1 MFTINN
7 NNCRRNTLCGT
18 LDYLPPEMVTGQ
30 TYDIYVDH
38 WCLGILC
45 YEFLVGKPPF
55 LSDSQQETYV
65 KIKAINIQWPEQITS
80 GAKDLISRVILA
92 YVCCNSLFKQIII
105 FILITVN

>member
-1 MFTINN
+1 
-7 NNCRRNTLCGT
+7 
-18 LDYLPPEMVTGQ
+18 MVTGQ

-65 KIKAINIQWPEQITS
+65 KIKTINIQWPEQITP
-80 GAKDLISRVILA
+80 GAKDLISRVIILLA
-92 YVCCNSLFKQIII
+92 RCNFLFYNITN
-105 FILITVN
+105 FLLITAN